1 MILVT
6 GQRKSLY
13 LHTKTPIMTEQ
24 QFANHARMHPL
35 YHYVTAPLVLVGLIG
50 SIVNLVNSE
59 PNNFYSASLIV
70 LVFVILL
77 FIGAMLRTYALKAQD
92 RAIRAEESLRYF
104 ILSGKA
110 IDARLRMGQIVAL
123 RFASDDEF
131 VALAEKAAAE
141 GLSGKQIKQLI
152 QNWKADYRRI

>member
-6 GQRKSLY
+6 GHRKSLY
-13 LHTKTPIMTEQ
+13 LRSKTSTMTEQ

-50 SIVNLVNSE
+50 SIVNLVNAE
-59 PNNFYSASLIV
+59 PSNFYSASLIV
-70 LVFVILL
+70 LAFVILL

-104 ILSGKA
+104 ILTGKA

-131 VALAEKAAAE
+131 VALADKAAAE

-152 QNWKADYRRI
+152 QQWRPDYRRI

>member
-1 MILVT
+1 
-6 GQRKSLY
+6 
-13 LHTKTPIMTEQ
+13 MTEQ

-50 SIVNLVNSE
+50 SIVNLVNAE
-59 PNNFYSASLIV
+59 PSNFYSASLIV
-70 LVFVILL
+70 LAFVILL

-104 ILSGKA
+104 ILTGKA
-110 IDARLRMGQIVAL
+110 IDTRLRMGQIVAL

-152 QNWKADYRRI
+152 QQWRPDYRRI

>member
-1 MILVT
+1 
-6 GQRKSLY
+6 
-13 LHTKTPIMTEQ
+13 MTEQ
-24 QFANHARMHPL
+24 QFSNHARMHPL

-50 SIVNLVNSE
+50 SIVNLVNAE
-59 PNNFYSASLIV
+59 PSNFYSASLIV
-70 LVFVILL
+70 LAFIILL

-123 RFASDDEF
+123 RFASDNEF
-131 VALAEKAAAE
+131 VALAEKAATE

-152 QNWKADYRRI
+152 QQWRPDYRRI

>member
-1 MILVT
+1 
-6 GQRKSLY
+6 
-13 LHTKTPIMTEQ
+13 MTEQ

-50 SIVNLVNSE
+50 SVVNLVNAE
-59 PNNFYSASLIV
+59 PSNFYSASLIV
-70 LVFVILL
+70 LAFVILL

-104 ILSGKA
+104 ILTGKA
-110 IDARLRMGQIVAL
+110 IDTRLRMGQIVAL
-123 RFASDDEF
+123 RFASDNEF
-131 VALAEKAAAE
+131 VALAEKAATE

>member
-1 MILVT
+1 
-6 GQRKSLY
+6 
-13 LHTKTPIMTEQ
+13 MTEQ
-24 QFANHARMHPL
+24 QFSNHARMHPL
-35 YHYVTAPLVLVGLIG
+35 YHYVTAPLVLFGLVG
-50 SIVNLVNSE
+50 SIVNLVNTE
-59 PNNFYSASLIV
+59 PSNFYSASLIV
-70 LVFVILL
+70 LAFVILL

-104 ILSGKA
+104 ILTGKS
-110 IDARLRMGQIVAL
+110 IDSRLRMGQIVAL

-152 QNWKADYRRI
+152 QQWKADYRRI

>member
-1 MILVT
+1 MA
-6 GQRKSLY
+6 
-13 LHTKTPIMTEQ
+13 EQ

-50 SIVNLVNSE
+50 SIVNLVNAE
-59 PNNFYSASLIV
+59 PSNIYSASLIV
-70 LVFVILL
+70 LAFVILL

-131 VALAEKAAAE
+131 VSLAENAAVE

-152 QNWKADYRRI
+152 QHWRPDYRRI

>member
-1 MILVT
+1 
-6 GQRKSLY
+6 
-13 LHTKTPIMTEQ
+13 MTEQ
-24 QFANHARMHPL
+24 QFSNHARMHPL

-59 PNNFYSASLIV
+59 PNNFYSASLVV
-70 LVFVILL
+70 LIFIILL

-92 RAIRAEESLRYF
+92 RAIRAEECLRYF

-123 RFASDDEF
+123 RFAPDDEF
-131 VALAEKAAAE
+131 VALADKAATE
-141 GLSGKQIKQLI
+141 GLSPKEIKQLI
-152 QNWKADYRRI
+152 QRWKGDYRRI

>member
-1 MILVT
+1 MA
-6 GQRKSLY
+6 
-13 LHTKTPIMTEQ
+13 EQ
-24 QFANHARMHPL
+24 QFSNHARMHPL

-50 SIVNLVNSE
+50 SIVNLVNAE
-59 PNNFYSASLIV
+59 PSNFYSASLIV
-70 LVFVILL
+70 LAFFILL

-104 ILSGKA
+104 IITGKA
-110 IDARLRMGQIVAL
+110 IDTRLRMGQIVAL

-152 QNWKADYRRI
+152 QHWRPDYRRI

>member
-1 MILVT
+1 
-6 GQRKSLY
+6 
-13 LHTKTPIMTEQ
+13 MTEQ

-50 SIVNLVNSE
+50 SIVNLVNTE
-59 PNNFYSASLIV
+59 PSNVYSASLIV
-70 LVFVILL
+70 LAFVILL

-131 VALAEKAAAE
+131 VTLAEKAATE

>member
-1 MILVT
+1 MA
-6 GQRKSLY
+6 
-13 LHTKTPIMTEQ
+13 EQ
-24 QFANHARMHPL
+24 QFSNHARMHPL

-50 SIVNLVNSE
+50 SIVNLVNAE
-59 PNNFYSASLIV
+59 PSNFYSASLIV
-70 LVFVILL
+70 LAFVILL

-104 ILSGKA
+104 ILTGKA
-110 IDARLRMGQIVAL
+110 IDTRLRMGQIVAL

-152 QNWKADYRRI
+152 QHWRPDYRRI

>member
-1 MILVT
+1 M
-6 GQRKSLY
+6 
-13 LHTKTPIMTEQ
+13 TKQ

-50 SIVNLVNSE
+50 SIVNLVNAE
-59 PNNFYSASLIV
+59 PSNFYSASLIV
-70 LVFVILL
+70 LAFVILL

-104 ILSGKA
+104 ILTGKA

-131 VALAEKAAAE
+131 VALAEKAATE

-152 QNWKADYRRI
+152 QQWRPDYRRI

>member
-1 MILVT
+1 
-6 GQRKSLY
+6 
-13 LHTKTPIMTEQ
+13 MTEQ
-24 QFANHARMHPL
+24 QFSNHARMHPL

-50 SIVNLVNSE
+50 SIVNLVNTE
-59 PNNFYSASLIV
+59 PSNVYSASLIV
-70 LVFVILL
+70 LAFVVLL

-123 RFASDDEF
+123 RFAPDDEF

-152 QNWKADYRRI
+152 QHWRPDYRRI

>member
-1 MILVT
+1 
-6 GQRKSLY
+6 
-13 LHTKTPIMTEQ
+13 MTEQ
-24 QFANHARMHPL
+24 QFSNHARMHPL

-50 SIVNLVNSE
+50 SIVNLVNAE
-59 PNNFYSASLIV
+59 PSNVYSASLIV
-70 LVFVILL
+70 LAFVILL

-104 ILSGKA
+104 ILTGKA
-110 IDARLRMGQIVAL
+110 IDTRLRMGQIVAL

-131 VALAEKAAAE
+131 VALAEKAATD

>member
-1 MILVT
+1 
-6 GQRKSLY
+6 
-13 LHTKTPIMTEQ
+13 MTEQ
-24 QFANHARMHPL
+24 QFSNHARMHPL

-50 SIVNLVNSE
+50 SIVNLVNAE
-59 PNNFYSASLIV
+59 PSNFYSASLIV
-70 LVFVILL
+70 LAFVILL

-104 ILSGKA
+104 ILAGKA
-110 IDARLRMGQIVAL
+110 IDTRLRMGQIVAL

-131 VALAEKAAAE
+131 VALAEKAATE
-141 GLSGKQIKQLI
+141 GLSWKEIKQLI

>member
-1 MILVT
+1 
-6 GQRKSLY
+6 
-13 LHTKTPIMTEQ
+13 MTEQ
-24 QFANHARMHPL
+24 QFSNHARMHPL

-50 SIVNLVNSE
+50 SIVNLVNAE
-59 PNNFYSASLIV
+59 PSNFYSASLIV
-70 LVFVILL
+70 LAFVILL

-104 ILSGKA
+104 ILTGKA
-110 IDARLRMGQIVAL
+110 IDARLRMGQIVSL

-131 VALAEKAAAE
+131 VALAEKAATE

-152 QNWKADYRRI
+152 QQWRPDYRRI

>member
-1 MILVT
+1 
-6 GQRKSLY
+6 
-13 LHTKTPIMTEQ
+13 MTEQ
-24 QFANHARMHPL
+24 QFSNHARMHPL
-35 YHYVTAPLVLVGLIG
+35 YHFVTAPLVLVGLIG
-50 SIVNLVNSE
+50 SIVNLVNAE
-59 PNNFYSASLIV
+59 PANVYSASLIV
-70 LVFVILL
+70 LAFIILL

-123 RFASDDEF
+123 RFASDNEF

-152 QNWKADYRRI
+152 QNWKPDYRRI

>member
-1 MILVT
+1 
-6 GQRKSLY
+6 
-13 LHTKTPIMTEQ
+13 MTEQ
-24 QFANHARMHPL
+24 QFSNHARMHPL
-35 YHYVTAPLVLVGLIG
+35 YHFVTAPLVLVGLIG
-50 SIVNLVNSE
+50 SIVNLVNAE
-59 PNNFYSASLIV
+59 PGSVYSASLIV
-70 LVFVILL
+70 LAFIILL

-110 IDARLRMGQIVAL
+110 IDARLKMGQIVAL

-131 VALAEKAAAE
+131 VALAEKAATE

>member
-1 MILVT
+1 
-6 GQRKSLY
+6 
-13 LHTKTPIMTEQ
+13 MTEQ

-50 SIVNLVNSE
+50 SIVNLVNAE
-59 PNNFYSASLIV
+59 PSNFYSASLIV
-70 LVFVILL
+70 LAFVILL

-104 ILSGKA
+104 ILTGKA
-110 IDARLRMGQIVAL
+110 IDARLRMGQIVSL

-131 VALAEKAAAE
+131 VALAEKAATE

-152 QNWKADYRRI
+152 QQWRPDYRRI

>member
-1 MILVT
+1 
-6 GQRKSLY
+6 
-13 LHTKTPIMTEQ
+13 MTEQ

-50 SIVNLVNSE
+50 SIVNLVNAE
-59 PNNFYSASLIV
+59 PSNFYSASLIV
-70 LVFVILL
+70 LAFVILL

-104 ILSGKA
+104 ILTGKA

-131 VALAEKAAAE
+131 VALADKAAAE

-152 QNWKADYRRI
+152 QQWRPDYRRI